1 MLPDGFG
8 ELNIFW
14 RRNFAIS
21 ETFGDAFWVESRA
34 IRLARCVPKDT
45 YPDRATIRGVGLPPD
60 KFLAAFKDAVDQ
72 LSNTPFLR
80 LTQCYS
86 KVNDCLKSH
95 SINPQLVHHIL
106 QSTLPSTSERR
117 RLVIIDVKMNRPSAS
132 DESLGFLGFQFVTQS
147 SGNIDFTAAAWM
159 VVLLSLSFGLLIGS
173 ILADSSCYSECKQD
187 RSPMCGVWLEKEE
200 NAAAAGTY
208 QLNAGVVNM
217 SCEFTSRP
225 APAQVIW
232 QHRPSDEIGGNWI
245 DFACSTK
252 DENKICSQDVEHRV
266 TSQCILR
273 ITSLNSTGNS
283 EIVVNVAGIEKIE
296 KVDSQLT
303 VGQAGFIEVEICA
316 NPKPEVTFL
325 VNGQLLGTGEADG
338 KAAVSLLRQLKI
350 RTRNDGPARPKP
362 YCHSIRL
369 MLARVEATDSVSVIV
384 RNEGETRTE
393 PLQLNLKKNTAIPS
407 VLMSILISLL
417 ISILI

>member
-1 MLPDGFG
+1 M
-8 ELNIFW
+8 
-14 RRNFAIS
+14 
-21 ETFGDAFWVESRA
+21 
-34 IRLARCVPKDT
+34 
-45 YPDRATIRGVGLPPD
+45 
-60 KFLAAFKDAVDQ
+60 
-72 LSNTPFLR
+72 
-80 LTQCYS
+80 
-86 KVNDCLKSH
+86 
-95 SINPQLVHHIL
+95 
-106 QSTLPSTSERR
+106 
-117 RLVIIDVKMNRPSAS
+117 
-132 DESLGFLGFQFVTQS
+132 
-147 SGNIDFTAAAWM
+147 AAAWM

-273 ITSLNSTGNS
+273 ITSLNSTGKYRCQGIVQDSPKKAFSS